1 MNTEIRNIEN
11 ILLVE
16 DDPRDAELTVA
27 ALPGRCSGSVFD
39 FGICLRALVFL
50 FVKMVSEW

>member
-27 ALPGRCSGSVFD
+27 ALPARCSGSVFD
-39 FGICLRALVFL
+39 FGICLRA
-50 FVKMVSEW
+50 